1 MASSLSQLTGG
12 GVSAAPGA
20 AGGGVPFL
28 DGAMSYVYTGE
39 VGLIFSGVV
48 VVFFV
53 YVILNGRSQ
62 GGARGPRRRSPPI
75 DRGDGRDVAA
85 LRRARM
91 SDRDP
96 DYDEWS

>member
-1 MASSLSQLTGG
+1 M
-12 GVSAAPGA
+12 SAAPGG
-20 AGGGVPFL
+20 AGDGIPFL
-28 DGAMSYVYTGE
+28 DGAMTYVYTGE

-53 YVILNGRSQ
+53 YVILNGRST
-62 GGARGPRRRSPPI
+62 GGARRPRRRSPPI
-75 DRGDGRDVAA
+75 SRGDGRDVAA

-91 SDRDP
+91 TARDP